1 MNNVL
6 TAKNSFQ
13 DGLLMDFAPE
23 NTGAGNLT
31 NALNATLVTFNGN
44 EMVLQNDMGNGRV
57 ETARLPEGFIPVGTC
72 EFGDIIY
79 IVSYNPI
86 TNKSQIG
93 CFPSPERNISSD
105 EISNSEQSISFND
118 FQELTNKLVLIEDG
132 SKRYIKTDDDLENY
146 SGDYKSENGDIITL
160 TEDLNIQLNIQLN
173 ESFPY
178 QEKEYVLNR
187 ELCPTG
193 KLKKTSVKKVI
204 VETKKLN
211 PGDKY
216 ILYTENKEAITANK
230 EVLSGYGIGSIEQ
243 SPKNLKLHVV
253 SIEDS
258 GKITY
263 LDTTTK
269 WYDIENGNNSYSDY
283 LINYSQG
290 TPDEGTRDLD
300 SYRDLLESNWS
311 IFSSKVSGKLAI
323 LAELETIDT
332 FSCSYDVELID
343 QTKENGIT
351 YNNYELYLYPEYTSK
366 HESIKP
372 AYIVATESKFARE
385 SVEGILTSKLIY
397 EGSNLGFIPDTNK
410 GWELTSDGKI
420 NTGVTFKIPYTK
432 SVKSVTTSENEVVRI
447 KSDALIYTMQV
458 TPAMNYGML
467 DHLAQDIIIDFNKI
481 GTGEINLTTWKY
493 HNSETTSILTFGLE
507 SYPKPNH
514 EIKAV
519 IIDFYDAQGLCAE
532 YVLQGKKSYNGV
544 FTEYI
549 QLGQPT
555 GNFRFKNKKLNT
567 NYYTNYNTNYNNLIN
582 AINILQ
588 NENASDD
595 EKSNS
600 DAALQNIL
608 KGSGDPDVYVGR
620 ELLLEK
626 AITYRDTFI
635 SNYFT
640 LTEDIIHYS
649 NAIQKYDNDENP
661 KSFKWEL
668 PREGSVSD
676 ANTIY
681 PNNLYKVV
689 IKVYSAREDNK
700 SNLEVKSFYR
710 WYWTTSM
717 FNDYY
722 YNCNDFEILKF
733 QLELDANVLYF
744 SKPNFVWK
752 EQEINNLS
760 TEKFDD
766 STWSDDNIPQTFSAN
781 KVYIGDDT
789 SNLRMSIQAGLINDY
804 GCFNLHQGR
813 LSDIEVNIYL
823 GGGNIIYDNV
833 DYNWS
838 IEASNLLY
846 ENFLQKKPLEVNA
859 GDTYDNI
866 DSTNIQNKV
875 NGLSDFYDLSF
886 ADGKEFQEDPNSQ
899 YQYYSY
905 GTTLNTCYYKNES
918 ERKFINLLFKSILY
932 NKAYITDL
940 KSSKITVPVYKPVV
954 YEVKDLQQLG
964 LSFSEINEKTR
975 LYFPECITLGNNK
988 DSVMTARLN
997 FTLSNNDQIL
1007 CNQIKEDDN
1016 VNSTTMVGNISVSN
1030 IKDLL
1035 KQTLPEK
1042 GVFFLVYPAW
1052 SKDADKQADEFL
1064 VNLDSTEK
1072 WRSLY
1077 WVSENGGEGSENGFK
1092 NMITGNI
1099 IDVNVDGNK
1108 TFKVDGYSQTPF
1120 LAVKVNDDTCYILNN
1135 AYASQPES
1143 ESESESESEAITQAP
1158 IYASN
1163 DSGKYTEKNTL
1174 FQDNFA
1180 AQLYYLFSNVYHRN
1194 CQIDNIAVNVG
1205 NIVSNNPFEATLTRD
1220 IVVSLK
1226 GKEKTTHNI
1235 IFNGM
1240 DFNQYVNVVYSNI
1253 NPVKTGDQIKLQ
1265 DINNDTQNNNNI
1277 ILNFIERGVQSQLTV
1292 TKKVDSLFAGSEIP
1306 AYYYTPKNELKPLSE
1321 DLLGNTFYI
1330 RQNDTLSVYKDE
1342 EELLFN
1348 PDETCFSYPLRVTKT
1363 KQSSTLLNEYYNK
1376 YKEFYNSIKDFKL
1389 SIQIPNNGE
1398 LQDYI
1403 DAYFNPD
1410 NQYNLIKDLLAE
1422 TNNDNFNDY
1431 LSNSKAS
1438 GKAVIINGDTSL
1450 QFPDS
1455 YYNKMGNYALFFK
1468 TIYQTYKR
1476 PEEITDA
1483 NIEITSVTNS
1493 NPSTIKVTKFL
1504 GFELEEPWEITQS
1517 ELDDDYKIQIKNSE
1531 PINFKLKDSTE
1542 FIQIN
1547 PIISGNFISFE
1558 FPDEGGVMLVTNC
1571 QIRYKNYIF
1580 QFKGQDI
1587 NYPNQIRCTQEI
1599 GDNYYTPNN
1608 LDKSL
1613 VDQGEITITRADTM
1627 PNLTPI
1633 IADCI
1638 GFKCGLGL
1646 NQAFTYTNKLEA
1658 TVDYGGSF
1666 GFGGDDSNGESEHD
1680 IHELG
1685 TAYWINIGSKQQYL
1699 DSHFKLDNPD
1709 QPDPNYWVGI
1719 RDINTI
1725 NNGNE

>member
-1 MNNVL
+1 MSNVL

-118 FQELTNKLVLIEDG
+118 FQELD
-132 SKRYIKTDDDLENY
+132 
-146 SGDYKSENGDIITL
+146 
-160 TEDLNIQLNIQLN
+160 
-173 ESFPY
+173 
-178 QEKEYVLNR
+178 EYNNL
-187 ELCPTG
+187 TG

-216 ILYTENKEAITANK
+216 ILYTENKNAITANK

-269 WYDIENGNNSYSDY
+269 WYNIDNNNDSYSDY
-283 LINYSQG
+283 LINYSQSS
-290 TPDEGTRDLD
+290 EGVHDLD

-332 FSCSYDVELID
+332 FSCSYDVELINTYSD
-343 QTKENGIT
+343 DNDIT
-351 YNNYELYLYPEYTSK
+351 YNDYKLYLYPEYTSK
-366 HESIKP
+366 HEDIKP
-372 AYIVATESKFARE
+372 AYIVATKSAFAGE
-385 SVEGILTSKLIY
+385 SVEGIITDSLIY
-397 EGSNLGFIPDTNK
+397 EGGNVGFVPDTNK
-410 GWELTSDGKI
+410 GWKLTSDGKI
-420 NTGVTFKIPYTK
+420 DTGVTFKIPYTK
-432 SVKSVTTSENEVVRI
+432 SVKSVTTGKNEVVRI
-447 KSDALIYTMQV
+447 KSNALIYTMQIIP
-458 TPAMNYGML
+458 TMNYGML

-493 HNSETTSILTFGLE
+493 HNSETTSIFTFGLE

-514 EIKAV
+514 EIKAM
-519 IIDFYDAQGLCAE
+519 IMDFYDAQGLCAE
-532 YVLQGKKSYNGV
+532 YILQDKKSYNGV

-567 NYYTNYNTNYNNLIN
+567 NNYINYNNNYNNLIS
-582 AINILQ
+582 AINTLQ
-588 NENASDD
+588 SESTSND

-600 DAALQNIL
+600 DTALQEIL
-608 KGSGDPDVYVGR
+608 IASGDSHVYGSR
-620 ELLLEK
+620 EVLLEK
-626 AITYRDTFI
+626 AIAYRDTFI

-640 LTEDIIHYS
+640 PTEDIIHYS
-649 NAIQKYDNDENP
+649 NAKYKDNAEYNEDN
-661 KSFKWEL
+661 SLNQSASQFKWEL
-668 PREGSVSD
+668 PEEGISD
-676 ANTIY
+676 VNTIY

-689 IKVYSAREDNK
+689 IKVYSARKDNK
-700 SNLEVKSFYR
+700 SILEIKSFER

-760 TEKFDD
+760 TQKFDD
-766 STWSDDNIPQTFSAN
+766 STWSDNNVPQTFSAN
-781 KVYIGDDT
+781 KVYIGDDI

-804 GCFNLHQGR
+804 GCFNLHQNK
-813 LSDIEVNIYL
+813 LSDIEVSIYL

-859 GDTYDNI
+859 GDTHDNI
-866 DSTNIQNKV
+866 DSTNIQNKID
-875 NGLSDFYDLSF
+875 GLSDFYDLSF
-886 ADGKEFQEDPNSQ
+886 ADYEGFTTDLNSQ

-905 GTTLNTCYYKNES
+905 TTTLDTCYYKNET
-918 ERKFINLLFKSILY
+918 ECAFIDLLFKSTLY
-932 NKAYITDL
+932 NKAYVTDL

-954 YEVKDLQQLG
+954 SEIRDLQQLG
-964 LSFSEINEKTR
+964 LSFSELGENTR
-975 LYFPECITLGNNK
+975 LYFPECITLGNNE

-997 FTLSNNDQIL
+997 FTLSNNDLQIS

-1016 VNSTTMVGNISVSN
+1016 VNSTTMIGNISVSN

-1052 SKDADKQADEFL
+1052 SKNANKQKDEFL
-1064 VNLDSTEK
+1064 INLDSTEK
-1072 WRSLY
+1072 WRNLY
-1077 WVSENGGEGSENGFK
+1077 WVSENGGESEGGGFK

-1099 IDVNVDGNK
+1099 IDVNVDGTK
-1108 TFKVDGYSQTPF
+1108 KFKVEKYSQTPF
-1120 LAVKVNDDTCYILNN
+1120 LAVKVNEDTCYILNN
-1135 AYASQPES
+1135 AYTSQIDS
-1143 ESESESESEAITQAP
+1143 ENTITQAP
-1158 IYASN
+1158 IYASKN
-1163 DSGKYTEKNTL
+1163 NTNKFEEKKTL

-1180 AQLYYLFSNVYHRN
+1180 AQLYYLFSNIYHRN
-1194 CQIDNIAVNVG
+1194 CQVDNIAVNVG

-1226 GKEKTTHNI
+1226 GKENTIHNI

-1253 NPVKTGDQIKLQ
+1253 NPEIRDFGIVIKNIVKDSS
-1265 DINNDTQNNNNI
+1265 NNNV

-1292 TKKVDSLFAGSEIP
+1292 TKKVNSLFVGSEIP
-1306 AYYYTPKNELKPLSE
+1306 AYYCTPKNELKPLNE

-1330 RQNDTLSVYKDE
+1330 RQNNTLSVYKDG

-1348 PDETCFSYPLRVTKT
+1348 PDETCFSQTLQVTKT
-1363 KQSSTLLNEYYNK
+1363 KQSDTLLNEYYNK
-1376 YKEFYNSIKDFKL
+1376 YKEFYNSIKDFRETIL
-1389 SIQIPNNGE
+1389 IPNHDQG
-1398 LQDYI
+1398 LQEI
-1403 DAYFNPD
+1403 ITA
-1410 NQYNLIKDLLAE
+1410 
-1422 TNNDNFNDY
+1422 NFTSDSPTTEPLREKISNY
-1431 LSNSKAS
+1431 TIYSNNSKVLT
-1438 GKAVIINGDTSL
+1438 GEAVVINGNNKL

-1455 YYNKMGNYALFFK
+1455 YHQVMGSFATFFK
-1468 TIYQTYKR
+1468 AVYQEYQIPQDKGTIIETYVDNAQDHYK
-1476 PEEITDA
+1476 I
-1483 NIEITSVTNS
+1483 I
-1493 NPSTIKVTKFL
+1493 KFL
-1504 GFELEEPWEITQS
+1504 GFELDEAIEVEEGGQIHTFVTKEGTQH
-1517 ELDDDYKIQIKNSE
+1517 KQFKIKNSE
-1531 PINFKLKDSTE
+1531 E
-1542 FIQIN
+1542 FIEIYPASNDGVMSFQFANESDTVYIEN
-1547 PIISGNFISFE
+1547 CIIKYKNLTLSFKNTNIDPLYSGYFKCIKNIDSVYNL
-1558 FPDEGGVMLVTNC
+1558 DEGEATLE
-1571 QIRYKNYIF
+1571 Y
-1580 QFKGQDI
+1580 
-1587 NYPNQIRCTQEI
+1587 
-1599 GDNYYTPNN
+1599 
-1608 LDKSL
+1608 
-1613 VDQGEITITRADTM
+1613 QGEIVITQADTM
-1627 PNLTPI
+1627 PNLTPS
-1633 IADCI
+1633 IADCV

-1658 TVDYGGSF
+1658 TIDYGGSF
-1666 GFGGDDSNGESEHD
+1666 GFGGDDSNGESTHD
-1680 IHELG
+1680 INELG

-1709 QPDPNYWVGI
+1709 QPDPNYWEGI

>member
-118 FQELTNKLVLIEDG
+118 FQESDTDG
-132 SKRYIKTDDDLENY
+132 NL
-146 SGDYKSENGDIITL
+146 
-160 TEDLNIQLNIQLN
+160 
-173 ESFPY
+173 
-178 QEKEYVLNR
+178 
-187 ELCPTG
+187 TG

-216 ILYTENKEAITANK
+216 ILYTENKNAITDNK
-230 EVLSGYGIGSIEQ
+230 EFLSGYGTGSIEANPQ
-243 SPKNLKLHVV
+243 NIKLHVV

-269 WYDIENGNNSYSDY
+269 WYDIENEDNSYSDY

-290 TPDEGTRDLD
+290 TPDEGTHDLD
-300 SYRDLLESNWS
+300 AYRNLLESNWS

-332 FSCSYDVELID
+332 FSCSYDVEL
-343 QTKENGIT
+343 TKSDTDEKGIT
-351 YNNYELYLYPEYTSK
+351 YNHYELYLYPEYTSK
-366 HESIKP
+366 HENIKP
-372 AYIVATESKFARE
+372 AYIVATNSSFAGSEVENIETINLVFETVTESSESNEYVKFE
-385 SVEGILTSKLIY
+385 PN
-397 EGSNLGFIPDTNK
+397 SNS
-410 GWELTSDGKI
+410 GWKLTSDGKI
-420 NTGVTFKIPYTK
+420 DTGITFKIPYTK
-432 SVKSVTTSENEVVRI
+432 LVESETTGQDEFVKI
-447 KSDALIYTMQV
+447 KSDALVYTMQI
-458 TPAMNYGML
+458 TPAMSYGRL

-493 HNSETTSILTFGLE
+493 HNSETSSILTFGFE

-514 EIKAV
+514 EIKAIV
-519 IIDFYDAQGLCAE
+519 MDFYDAQGLCTE
-532 YVLQGKKSYNGV
+532 YILSDKKSYSGV
-544 FTEYI
+544 FTEYA

-555 GNFRFKNKKLNT
+555 GNFKFKDKKLSKDLVN
-567 NYYTNYNTNYNNLIN
+567 NYNNLN
-582 AINILQ
+582 KAISTLQ
-588 NENASDD
+588 DENTTDK
-595 EKSNS
+595 EKSEA
-600 DAALQNIL
+600 DQQIQTIL
-608 KGSGDPDVYVGR
+608 KNAGDPHVYVGR
-620 ELLLEK
+620 ELLLSK
-626 AITYRDTFI
+626 AITYRNNFFI
-635 SNYFT
+635 PI
-640 LTEDIIHYS
+640 EDIEHYTNATYS
-649 NAIQKYDNDENP
+649 DNAEYDNENKSKNETIEFKWIKPENAI
-661 KSFKWEL
+661 
-668 PREGSVSD
+668 SD
-676 ANTIY
+676 ANVLY
-681 PNNLYKVV
+681 SKSLYKVK
-689 IKVYSAREDNK
+689 ITVYSARKDNK
-700 SNLEVKSFYR
+700 GDLENKEFYR
-710 WYWTTSM
+710 WFWTTSM

-733 QLELDANVLYF
+733 QLGLDANILYF

-752 EQEINNLS
+752 EQKINNLS
-760 TEKFDD
+760 TEGFED
-766 STWSDDNIPQTFSAN
+766 STWSDGNVPQTFSAN
-781 KVYIGDDT
+781 KVSIGEDGI

-804 GCFNLHQGR
+804 GCFNLYKEK
-813 LSDIEVNIYL
+813 LSDIDVAIYL
-823 GGGNIIYDNV
+823 GGGNITYDNV

-866 DSTNIQNKV
+866 DLENIQSKV
-875 NGLSDFYDLSF
+875 KGLLDFYDLSF
-886 ADGKEFQEDPNSQ
+886 ANSEGPTTDLNSQ
-899 YQYYSY
+899 YKYYL
-905 GTTLNTCYYKNES
+905 GTTTLDTCYYENES
-918 ERKFINLLFKSILY
+918 EYAFIDLLFKSILY

-940 KSSKITVPVYKPVV
+940 KSSKITVPVYKPIV
-954 YEVKDLQQLG
+954 YEIKDLQQLG
-964 LSFSEINEKTR
+964 LTSQEQDDKTR
-975 LYFPECITLGNNK
+975 LYFPECVTLGNNE
-988 DSVMTARLN
+988 DSVMTAPLS
-997 FTLSNNDQIL
+997 FTLSDNDSQVS
-1007 CNQIKEDDN
+1007 CNQIDKDDN
-1016 VNSTTMVGNISVSN
+1016 VNSTTMKGDISVSQ

-1035 KQTLPEK
+1035 KQTLKDK

-1052 SKDADKQADEFL
+1052 SQNANRRIDEFL

-1077 WVSENGGEGSENGFK
+1077 WVSENGGEGTENGDIDEGKSYGFK
-1092 NMITGNI
+1092 NMITSNI
-1099 IDVNVDGNK
+1099 IDVNADGEDDFIVNS
-1108 TFKVDGYSQTPF
+1108 YSQTPF
-1120 LAVKVNDDTCYILNN
+1120 LAVKVNDNTCYILNN
-1135 AYASQPES
+1135 AYASQNEPENT
-1143 ESESESESEAITQAP
+1143 ITQAP

-1163 DSGKYTEKNTL
+1163 QSEEKKTL

-1180 AQLYYLFSNVYHRN
+1180 AQLYYLFSNIYHRN

-1226 GKEKTTHNI
+1226 GKDTTHNI
-1235 IFNGM
+1235 VFNGM

-1253 NPVKTGDQIKLQ
+1253 NPDKTEDGIILKAISKDV
-1265 DINNDTQNNNNI
+1265 QNNNV

-1292 TKKVDSLFAGSEIP
+1292 TKKVDSLFVGSEIP
-1306 AYYYTPKNELKPLSE
+1306 AYYYTLKKELKPLSE

-1330 RQNDTLSVYKDE
+1330 RQNDTLSIYKDE

-1348 PDETCFSYPLRVTKT
+1348 PNETCFSQPLLVTKT
-1363 KQSSTLLNEYYNK
+1363 KQSSALLNEYYNK

-1389 SIQIPNNGE
+1389 SMQIPNNGE
-1398 LQDYI
+1398 LQEYI
-1403 DAYFNPD
+1403 NAYFNPA
-1410 NQYNLIKDLLAE
+1410 NSYNLIKDLLAE
-1422 TNNDNFNDY
+1422 TNNDNFNNY

-1468 TIYQTYKR
+1468 TIYQEYEL
-1476 PEEITDA
+1476 PEEITDWYT
-1483 NIEITSVTNS
+1483 EITRVINS
-1493 NPSTIKVTKFL
+1493 NPDTIKVTKFL
-1504 GFELEEPWEITQS
+1504 GFELEEPWEISQS
-1517 ELDDDYKIQIKNSE
+1517 ELDDDYKIQVINSE

-1558 FPDEGGVMLVTNC
+1558 FPNEGGVMLITNC
-1571 QIRYKNYIF
+1571 QIQYKNYIL

-1587 NYPNQIRCTQEI
+1587 NYSNQIKYVQYM
-1599 GDNYYTPNN
+1599 GDNYYEPNN
-1608 LDKSL
+1608 LDISL
-1613 VDQGEITITRADTM
+1613 VNQGEITITRADTM

-1638 GFKCGLGL
+1638 GFRCGLGL

-1666 GFGGDDSNGESEHD
+1666 GFGGDDSNGESKHD
-1680 IHELG
+1680 IKELG

-1699 DSHFKLDNPD
+1699 DSHFKLDDPE
-1709 QPDPNYWVGI
+1709 QPDPDYWVGI
-1719 RDINTI
+1719 RDINNV
-1725 NNGNE
+1725 NNEDENNL